1 MPVYEYTGVNAAGKK
16 VKGVYDAESP
26 RALRDHLK
34 AQQIFLTEQTEG
46 KSKQERKAGEVRLP
60 FSGPKQPGVRE
71 ISIMTRQL
79 ATLLKAGIPLVEALT
94 ALVEQSEDEALKKVI
109 AEVRQRVN
117 EGSALHL
124 ALADHPKVFSDLFVN
139 MVKAGEASGNLD
151 LVLVRLTDFL
161 DEQVTLRNKITAAMF
176 YPIIMMVFGT
186 AIVGY
191 LMKFVIPQITKLFD
205 DQKDALPFITVV
217 LVAVSNF
224 VSSFWWLILLAG
236 FGSWRGFQKWKATP
250 AGRRKWDETILK
262 LPVFGIIAR
271 MVAVSRFSK
280 TMSTLLASGV
290 PLLTAMDIVKSILG
304 NVVLIEVVEQA
315 RLNIREGESIAV
327 PLRRSG
333 QFPPMVTH
341 MIAVGERTGAL
352 EEMLDNVADAYS
364 EQVSARI
371 QGLTTLME
379 PLIMLLMG
387 GVVGFIV
394 FAVLLPILQLNESL
408 TK

>member
-161 DEQVTLRNKITAAMF
+161 DEQVTLRN
-176 YPIIMMVFGT
+176 
-186 AIVGY
+186 
-191 LMKFVIPQITKLFD
+191 
-205 DQKDALPFITVV
+205 
-217 LVAVSNF
+217 
-224 VSSFWWLILLAG
+224 
-236 FGSWRGFQKWKATP
+236 
-250 AGRRKWDETILK
+250 
-262 LPVFGIIAR
+262 
-271 MVAVSRFSK
+271 
-280 TMSTLLASGV
+280 
-290 PLLTAMDIVKSILG
+290 
-304 NVVLIEVVEQA
+304 
-315 RLNIREGESIAV
+315 
-327 PLRRSG
+327 
-333 QFPPMVTH
+333 
-341 MIAVGERTGAL
+341 
-352 EEMLDNVADAYS
+352 
-364 EQVSARI
+364 
-371 QGLTTLME
+371 
-379 PLIMLLMG
+379 
-387 GVVGFIV
+387 
-394 FAVLLPILQLNESL
+394 
-408 TK
+408 